1 MYVRAYI
8 VILLFANIILLVG
21 WGTAADLRINNMN
34 KRILWLAAVLSMIFV
49 CTVNVSA
56 DTISDAKKE
65 KKATESKLNALNE
78 SIDDIEEAKESM
90 EEEAMLYQ
98 QELVDLIVSIQ
109 IINGDIE
116 NKEAEIATTRAEL
129 EAAIAK
135 QQSQKYAM
143 NKRIKYM
150 YEKGDSSYLQLLLDA
165 RKYADAVNK
174 STYSEKLYAYDR
186 YQLYLYEQTKLDVI
200 EKKQEL
206 EEDLEELEEVKADAT
221 DQEQELQDLID
232 EYSKTI
238 EDFEQE
244 LDAAKKKASEF
255 KNQIQ
260 KQSESIKQMEAEERR
275 KAEEAARKKAEEE
288 ARRKAEEEARRKAI
302 EEEERQRRE
311 KEEQAE
317 ESDESDDNRSDS
329 SDEKKESSE
338 KSEEK
343 ESQKVDDGSA
353 SESSSSSGSSSGSSK
368 GSDIANFACQFIG
381 NPYVAGGTSLTNGA
395 DCSGFTQAVY
405 SNFGISLPRTSGSQA
420 LCGTSVSYAEAQP
433 GDIIYYG
440 GHVGI
445 YIGNGQIVHAS
456 TQSTGIKIS
465 SALYRSIISVR
476 RIV

>member
-1 MYVRAYI
+1 
-8 VILLFANIILLVG
+8 
-21 WGTAADLRINNMN
+21 MN
-34 KRILWLAAVLSMIFV
+34 KRILWVALVLAMTFA

-56 DTISDAKKE
+56 TTISEVKKE

-78 SIDDIEEAKESM
+78 SIEDIEEAKESM
-90 EEEAMLYQ
+90 EEEAVLYE

-109 IINGDIE
+109 VINGDIE
-116 NKEAEIATTRAEL
+116 NKENEIAAARAEL

-165 RKYADAVNK
+165 KKYADAVNK

-200 EKKQEL
+200 EKKQAL

-221 DQEQELQDLID
+221 FQEQELQNLID
-232 EYSKTI
+232 EYSQTI
-238 EDFEQE
+238 EDFEEE
-244 LDAAKKKASEF
+244 LESAKKKANEF

-260 KQSESIKQMEAEERR
+260 KQSDSIKAMEAEERR

-302 EEEERQRRE
+302 EEEEARQRKER
-311 KEEQAE
+311 EEQ
-317 ESDESDDNRSDS
+317 SNDSDDEDNEDS
-329 SDEKKESSE
+329 SDPP
-338 KSEEK
+338 
-343 ESQKVDDGSA
+343 DDNN
-353 SESSSSSGSSSGSSK
+353 ESSSSSKNESKDESPSSESSSKDESSNSSESSGSSTGK
-368 GSDIANFACQFIG
+368 QIADYACQFVG

-420 LCGTSVSYAEAQP
+420 ACGRSVSYAEAQP

-465 SALYRSIISVR
+465 NALYRSIISVR